1 MAENNRRVIEQTS
14 QKGKENQFK
23 LVNTIQL
30 YDKESVII
38 ESDIDQPP
46 PFYLYWRIKNIR
58 NTFSAKHKIF
68 KSDGS
73 LKWIYYNS
81 FFRWKNS
88 NIPEQDVTEIAQWIF
103 DNIEFNFTDWS

>member
-46 PFYLYWRIKNIR
+46 ILLILKDQ
-58 NTFSAKHKIF
+58 KH
-68 KSDGS
+68 
-73 LKWIYYNS
+73 
-81 FFRWKNS
+81 
-88 NIPEQDVTEIAQWIF
+88 
-103 DNIEFNFTDWS
+103 